1 MPAQED
7 SWSDEAAGPVVRPFA
22 LIRGRTRPSGAGDLD
37 LLAVITATAH
47 APGDAWTLGPEHIA
61 LLGLCASPVP
71 LADLASSLDLPLG
84 VVRVLVADLRELDL
98 VSVRRATTTQWRDD
112 DLPILREVINGL
124 RQL

>member
-1 MPAQED
+1 MPSQED
-7 SWSDEAAGPVVRPFA
+7 FWSDEAAGPVVRPFV

-37 LLAVITATAH
+37 LLAVITASSRT
-47 APGDAWTLGPEHIA
+47 PGDVWGLGPEHLS
-61 LLGLCASPVP
+61 LLRLCASPTS

-98 VSVRRATTTQWRDD
+98 VTVHRATTTQWQND